1 MKKPSFAYNAKQF
14 VTIFLASLAT
24 AVSLELFLLPEN
36 VVIGGVLGV
45 ASILDVLL
53 ATNGQWYFSV
63 AVWLVLINV
72 PIVIYCYVTFERR
85 FANKTLYYLCLLA
98 TELIVLRLTNV
109 GELFHNLMYPEG
121 GTHDKVIQL
130 LIGGAL
136 QGISLP
142 LMLSVGASTG
152 GSDIVGIMIQRRT
165 KRSSSEAMRL
175 ILLINVAIIT
185 VSAAVY
191 YLITKNSEQAIN
203 LFIFSVVALFI
214 SQIVQERM
222 FKGFSSAMELEITTD
237 KPEEM
242 AQALHKQLNHGTS
255 TIKVVGGYSK
265 QEKHLVLC
273 VVNKS
278 QLIAARRVIHK
289 VDPNAFFVLWCRA
302 TVGGAL
308 LYVLFAT
315 ANFQSATAHQQCHH
329 QNQAGWV
336 DVEVE
341 VSNFAPTATQKQHH
355 KQNPSAVATT
365 KATAVVCAAT
375 IVKQTVEKACVM
387 LNEMRK
393 VEGEKLVLDMLSR
406 INTITCLAD
415 KISERAPLVALEY
428 KERLKTRIEEFLKDV
443 KYDEARLLNE
453 VAFYTD
459 KVNIDEELTRL
470 SSHVAQF
477 REIVKKAGS
486 GKKLDFLMQEFNR
499 ETNTICSKSNDIE
512 VTKYALELK
521 NEIEK
526 VREQVQNLE

>member
-63 AVWLVLINV
+63 AVWLVLINI

-109 GELFHNLMYPEG
+109 GELFHHLMYPEG

-242 AQALHKQLNHGTS
+242 AQALHKELNHGTS

-289 VDPNAFFVLWCRA
+289 VDPNAFAYVENVKEVL
-302 TVGGAL
+302 GKG
-308 LYVLFAT
+308 FANKEET
-315 ANFQSATAHQQCHH
+315 
-329 QNQAGWV
+329 
-336 DVEVE
+336 
-341 VSNFAPTATQKQHH
+341 
-355 KQNPSAVATT
+355 
-365 KATAVVCAAT
+365 
-375 IVKQTVEKACVM
+375 
-387 LNEMRK
+387 
-393 VEGEKLVLDMLSR
+393 LD
-406 INTITCLAD
+406 N
-415 KISERAPLVALEY
+415 
-428 KERLKTRIEEFLKDV
+428 
-443 KYDEARLLNE
+443 
-453 VAFYTD
+453 
-459 KVNIDEELTRL
+459 
-470 SSHVAQF
+470 
-477 REIVKKAGS
+477 
-486 GKKLDFLMQEFNR
+486 
-499 ETNTICSKSNDIE
+499 
-512 VTKYALELK
+512 
-521 NEIEK
+521 
-526 VREQVQNLE
+526 

>member
-130 LIGGAL
+130 LISGAL

-142 LMLSVGASTG
+142 LMLSVGSSTG
-152 GSDIVGIMIQRRT
+152 GSDIVGIMIQRKT

-242 AQALHKQLNHGTS
+242 AQALHKELNHGTS

-289 VDPNAFFVLWCRA
+289 VDPNAFAYVENVKEVL
-302 TVGGAL
+302 GKG
-308 LYVLFAT
+308 FANKEET
-315 ANFQSATAHQQCHH
+315 
-329 QNQAGWV
+329 
-336 DVEVE
+336 
-341 VSNFAPTATQKQHH
+341 
-355 KQNPSAVATT
+355 
-365 KATAVVCAAT
+365 
-375 IVKQTVEKACVM
+375 
-387 LNEMRK
+387 
-393 VEGEKLVLDMLSR
+393 LD
-406 INTITCLAD
+406 N
-415 KISERAPLVALEY
+415 
-428 KERLKTRIEEFLKDV
+428 
-443 KYDEARLLNE
+443 
-453 VAFYTD
+453 
-459 KVNIDEELTRL
+459 
-470 SSHVAQF
+470 
-477 REIVKKAGS
+477 
-486 GKKLDFLMQEFNR
+486 
-499 ETNTICSKSNDIE
+499 
-512 VTKYALELK
+512 
-521 NEIEK
+521 
-526 VREQVQNLE
+526 